1 MSDHIPDDLSIPPIL
16 RRAPAGDD
24 KAVPEI
30 SVLAY
35 EKIDRWRD
43 KLDQTPKLNKYYVF
57 ECAAADLFLEAAY
70 ERNLGAVQAIT
81 DAIYVLGRD
90 HAGLDDDNIQDIMDS
105 AKAKAERPI
114 NDRAAAQST
123 DEEPPPPTSEA
134 DYGFAGG
141 QQQESRAEAH
151 GKFESLPLVF
161 YRDLKE
167 ARRKDWNIKNVM
179 ACGEVSS
186 WFGPPGSGKSAILTD
201 IAIAGA
207 SNQQWRGYRIK
218 ESFASIYFA
227 LERADLVKR
236 RMIAHR
242 LRDELPDD
250 LPIAISGGV
259 VGVMNRSCVDLIVD
273 AIKRAEDQLSR
284 RVGLGIFDTWG
295 KAIAAGGGDEQQAK
309 DQNIA
314 LANMRRVLDK
324 VSIHIAT
331 VGHTGKDESRGE
343 RGSNAKQ
350 GDIDLEVQISGEATI
365 KSAVVT
371 KANDQPLGP
380 LTSFQLEPFDFG
392 PDEDGDPFRTY
403 IVAQQI
409 ISGIATK
416 MHLSGKQQ
424 LGVDA
429 LAEAILKHGVE
440 LPASYRMPGGLRSV
454 TADQWQAELYRLGA
468 LDRKAKNPASRFS
481 ELRQALQV
489 KRVIGVSDE
498 LVWLA
503 APATK

>member
-1 MSDHIPDDLSIPPIL
+1 L
-16 RRAPAGDD
+16 RRTPASNDEP
-24 KAVPEI
+24 VPEI

-43 KLDQTPKLNKYYVF
+43 KLDQAPKLNKRTVY
-57 ECAAADLFLEAAY
+57 ERAAADLFLEAQY

-90 HAGLDDDNIQDIMDS
+90 HTGLSDDDIQHIMVG
-105 AKAKAERPI
+105 AKAKAEWPNGNPLDDFPLLRDAGEPT
-114 NDRAAAQST
+114 AARGTT
-123 DEEPPPPTSEA
+123 DEPPPPTSEA

-141 QQQESRAEAH
+141 QQQERREAH
-151 GKFESLPLVF
+151 GKFEPLPLTF

-167 ARRKDWNIKNVM
+167 AKRKDWNIKNVM
-179 ACGEVSS
+179 ARGEVSS

-207 SNQQWRGYRIK
+207 SRVHWRGYRIK
-218 ESFASIYFA
+218 ENFASVYFA
-227 LERADLVKR
+227 LERSDLVKR
-236 RMIAHR
+236 RNVAHR
-242 LRDELPDD
+242 LRNELPDD

-259 VGVMNRSCVDLIVD
+259 VGVMSRSCVDLIVD
-273 AIKRAEDQLSR
+273 AIKRTEDQLGR
-284 RVGLGIFDTWG
+284 GVGLGIFDTWG

-324 VSIHIAT
+324 VNIHIAT
-331 VGHTGKDESRGE
+331 VGHTGKDETRGE

-350 GDIDLEVQISGEATI
+350 GDIDLEVQISGDTI

-409 ISGIATK
+409 ISGMATK
-416 MHLSGKQQ
+416 TPLSSKQQ
-424 LGVDA
+424 LGLEA
-429 LAEAILKHGVE
+429 LAEAILKQGIE
-440 LPASYRMPGGLRSV
+440 LPSSYRFPAGLKSV
-454 TADQWQAELYRLGA
+454 TADQWRDELYRLKV
-468 LDRKAKNPASRFS
+468 LDKSAKNPASRFS

-503 APATK
+503 TTLETK